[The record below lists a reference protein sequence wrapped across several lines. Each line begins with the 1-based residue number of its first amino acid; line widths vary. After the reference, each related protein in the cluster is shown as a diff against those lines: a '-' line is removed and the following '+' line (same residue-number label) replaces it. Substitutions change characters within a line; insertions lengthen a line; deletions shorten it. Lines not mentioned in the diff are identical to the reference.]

1 MMEDIDDLLEELEDI
16 DPFTPKNLDDILE
29 DPSSKDRSNLLSN
42 NIKRSRKRCSPTTY
56 LGGSKFNFGWSSTDI
71 QCCDRLFCLK
81 CDFRVC
87 IFGNHKWRSDTDY
100 YFLRDF
106 VPDYRRLKSR
116 LLISNDGSN
125 AYCCQC
131 KWINVRELM
140 DVETAILD
148 SNWACVG
155 H

>member
-29 DPSSKDRSNLLSN
+29 DPSSKDR
-42 NIKRSRKRCSPTTY
+42 R
-56 LGGSKFNFGWSSTDI
+56 GSKFNFGWSSTDI